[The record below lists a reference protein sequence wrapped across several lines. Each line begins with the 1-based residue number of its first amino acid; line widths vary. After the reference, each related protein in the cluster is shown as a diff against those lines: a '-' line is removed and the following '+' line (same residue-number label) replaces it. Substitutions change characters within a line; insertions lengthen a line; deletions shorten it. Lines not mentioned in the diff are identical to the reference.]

1 MKEATK
7 TMPNKT
13 TWIDPKTVQR
23 RWWVVDASG
32 KILGRLASDIA
43 RLLMGKHKPQW
54 QPNLDIGDFVIVVNA
69 EKVRLTGKKLDQ
81 KFHYRHSGRPGNLKA
96 YSYRWMLQNRPERV
110 IELAVSKM
118 LPKNRLRARMLKRL
132 RVYRGPTH
140 PHQAQQPQ
148 PLALTPTRVP
158 IPADAEKE
166 VS

>member
-1 MKEATK
+1 
-7 TMPNKT
+7 
-13 TWIDPKTVQR
+13 
-23 RWWVVDASG
+23 
-32 KILGRLASDIA
+32 
-43 RLLMGKHKPQW
+43 
-54 QPNLDIGDFVIVVNA
+54 LDIGDFVIVVNA

>member
-1 MKEATK
+1 
-7 TMPNKT
+7 MPNKT

-132 RVYRGPTH
+132 WVYRGPTH

-148 PLALTPTRVP
+148 PLSLTPTRVP

>member
-1 MKEATK
+1 
-7 TMPNKT
+7 
-13 TWIDPKTVQR
+13 
-23 RWWVVDASG
+23 
-32 KILGRLASDIA
+32 
-43 RLLMGKHKPQW
+43 MGKHKPQW

-148 PLALTPTRVP
+148 PLSLTPTRVP